1 MDGDY
6 GKLYEGNLHP
16 NLQIGIYGS
25 EMALGKPVVKT
36 DKTQTKRI
44 NGTATKFCS
53 TTTSG
58 IELGKIVSAWNGEK
72 IA

>member
-1 MDGDY
+1 MDGDCD
-6 GKLYEGNLHP
+6 KLYESNLHP

-25 EMALGKPVVKT
+25 EMASAKPVVKT

-44 NGTATKFCS
+44 YETLTKFCS

-58 IELGKIVSAWNGEK
+58 IELGQIVSAWNDEK
-72 IA
+72 IV

>member
-1 MDGDY
+1 
-6 GKLYEGNLHP
+6 
-16 NLQIGIYGS
+16 
-25 EMALGKPVVKT
+25 MALGKPLAKT

-44 NGTATKFCS
+44 YGTATKFCS